1 MILWYIW
8 YMALWYFIQW
18 KEGETIHN
26 ISGRDIAIMC
36 LGGKKK
42 RGEKPSKSPQNSNF
56 TGQKKLFFFLIFV
69 CFLGYEKIRK
79 DNWSLYD
86 QDVEDIPNVKFP
98 YSDNWGQWLKLKH
111 MQTRCTQF
119 WQHPVAECRSIL
131 GCPPFG
137 ILRVRQLCEEVMICL
152 IKSNPV

>member
-56 TGQKKLFFFLIFV
+56 TGQKNYCFSNFCLFSWLW
-69 CFLGYEKIRK
+69 KIRK